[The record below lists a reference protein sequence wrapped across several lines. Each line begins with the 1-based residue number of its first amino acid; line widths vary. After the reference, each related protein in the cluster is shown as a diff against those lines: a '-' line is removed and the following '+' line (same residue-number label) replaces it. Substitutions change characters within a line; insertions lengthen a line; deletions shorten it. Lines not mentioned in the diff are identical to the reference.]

1 MRKSIKIIGSII
13 GIIIGIIVA
22 IGLVMGIYL
31 YSTLDSITVPNQD
44 QVEQGPA
51 AYPTIPGINHIL
63 LVGVDSIN
71 TDIATRSDAMM
82 LLTLDAIHD
91 NVKLTSFARDAYVN
105 IPGIG
110 YEKLTHAYAYGGA
123 PLLLQTVEDNFEI
136 EVDRYVI
143 IDFKSFI
150 IVVDF
155 LGGVEANLEE
165 IDLREFNRVAEEN
178 YRKYYDNTEEPFQ
191 PIETPGIYN
200 LNGYQTL
207 AYVRMRK
214 TDSIY
219 AREERQRE
227 VVEQVFKK
235 VTRMPFTSYSTL
247 LKEVLGYIKT
257 NMSVMEIVKFAFTA
271 LQIGTDDVRQLEFPD
286 PDTSEGGVIP
296 GKGWVLQW
304 DEPSGREALHAFL
317 YEE

>member
-1 MRKSIKIIGSII
+1 MRKLIKIISVTIL
-13 GIIIGIIVA
+13 IIV
-22 IGLVMGIYL
+22 ILVCIIGIYL
-31 YSTLDSITVPNQD
+31 YRALDSITVPTQNHIQED
-44 QVEQGPA
+44 VA
-51 AYPTIPGINHIL
+51 TYPTIPGISHIL
-63 LVGVDSIN
+63 LIGVDSIN
-71 TDIATRSDAMM
+71 PDTTTRSDAMM
-82 LLTLDAIHD
+82 LLTLDTIHD
-91 NVKLTSFARDAYVN
+91 SIKLTSFARDAYVN

-123 PLLLQTVEDNFEI
+123 PLLLQTVEDNFQI
-136 EVDRYVI
+136 EVDRYVT

-155 LGGVEANLEE
+155 LGGVEVNLEG
-165 IDLREFNRVAEEN
+165 IDLREFNRVAEES
-178 YRKYYDNTEEPFQ
+178 YRKYYDNTEEAFQ
-191 PIETPGIYN
+191 AVEMPGIYN

-235 VTRMPFTSYSTL
+235 VVRMPFTSYSTI
-247 LKEVLGYIKT
+247 LKEVLGYVKT
-257 NMSVMEIVKFAFTA
+257 NMSVLEIVKLGFTA
-271 LQIGTDDVRQLEFPD
+271 LQIGTDNIIQLEFPD
-286 PDTSEGGVIP
+286 PDTSQGGIIP